1 MGKFGTVKVK
11 VGELLKES
19 GMSKYKVC
27 YKAEVQKGQLNRF
40 CKNEVTRLDTDV
52 LARFC
57 YAFNCSIG
65 DLLEYIPPEEPEE

>member
-11 VGELLKES
+11 VDELLKES
-19 GMSKYKVC
+19 GMRKYKVC

-40 CKNEVTRLDTDV
+40 CKNEVTRLDADV

-57 YAFNCSIG
+57 YAFGCSIG
-65 DLLEYIPPEEPEE
+65 DLLEYIPPEESEE